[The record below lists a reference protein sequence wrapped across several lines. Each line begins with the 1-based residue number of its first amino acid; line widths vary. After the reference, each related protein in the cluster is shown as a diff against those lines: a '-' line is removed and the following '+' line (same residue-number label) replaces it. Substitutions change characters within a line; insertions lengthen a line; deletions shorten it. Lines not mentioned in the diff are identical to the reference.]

1 MKLKKFKD
9 WKVFYKIMAL
19 ALLILSTIIAVF
31 FLFLIPMISTTLYH
45 DKEQNVKHTVEVAYN
60 VLNNHYQMVKD
71 GILTE
76 QEAKQQASNMLRE
89 LRYNENEYFW
99 INDYSPKMIMHPM
112 NEKLNG
118 EDLSDYKDPNGVLI
132 FKKSAEIAKREGEGF
147 IEYSWAKPGFS
158 EPVPKISYVKG
169 LREWGWIVGSGIYVD
184 DVEADLAAIR
194 LNIIIILLVASV
206 IAIIAGLFVAKK
218 ISDPVNKLKEAA
230 GEIADGK
237 SDVTVNINTQDEFG
251 ELGKTFDK
259 MASAVGQQFSDMDKF
274 PSPVMM
280 IDKEYNI
287 TFMNKL
293 GAEVVGKDKKSVIGK
308 KCYEQFKT
316 DHCQTENCALHKAM
330 KTLETHTAQ
339 TTARPNG
346 KEMPIL
352 YSGAPR
358 IDKDGNL
365 LGAME
370 FVTDMTEAKEREKYL
385 DRSTKVLRAEMD
397 KFSKGDLTVYAQPEI
412 EDDDIGKLFKGFNN
426 AVENIKNMLK
436 KVSEA
441 VHATAS
447 ASAQISSSSEEM
459 AAGAQEQSA
468 QTAEIASAV
477 EQMTRT
483 ILQTTQNAGTAA
495 EQAKKSGTAAQ
506 EGGKVI
512 IQTISGMN
520 RIAEV
525 VKEAAVTVQELGA
538 NSEQIGSIIQ
548 VIDDIADQTNLLA
561 LNAAIEAAR
570 AGEQGRGFA
579 VVADEVRKL
588 AERTTKATKEIE
600 GMIKKIQSDTGGAV
614 QSIERGTQEVEKGI
628 QLAEKSNKSLD
639 EIIVSANGVVDVI
652 NQVASASEEQSSTSE
667 QISKSIDGI
676 SSVAHQSADGVQQ
689 IARASED
696 LNNLT
701 INLQSLIEQFNIGNQ
716 NQKNEN
722 STSTSNNGNGRLTVR
737 SNGVLISED

>member
-1 MKLKKFKD
+1 MRLTKFKD

-19 ALLILSTIIAVF
+19 SMLILATIFVVF
-31 FLFLIPMISTTLYH
+31 FLFLIPIISDALYR
-45 DKEQNVKHTVEVAYN
+45 DKEANVKHTVEVAYK
-60 VLNNHYQMVKD
+60 VLDKHYQMVKN
-71 GILTE
+71 GELTE
-76 QEAKQQASNMLRE
+76 QEAKEQASSMLRE

-112 NEKLNG
+112 NT
-118 EDLSDYKDPNGVLI
+118 DLEGQDMSSYKDPNGVMV
-132 FKKSAEIAKREGEGF
+132 FQKFAEVAKREGDGF
-147 IEYSWAKPGFS
+147 VRYSWSKPGYS

-169 LREWGWIVGSGIYVD
+169 LKEWEWIVGSGIYVD
-184 DVEADLAAIR
+184 DVEEELAGIQF
-194 LNIIIILLVASV
+194 NILIILLVAAL
-206 IAIIAGLFVAKK
+206 IAVVAGYFIAKK
-218 ISDPVNKLKEAA
+218 ISVPVNQLKDAA
-230 GEIADGK
+230 EKIATGHT
-237 SDVTVNINTQDEFG
+237 DVSVAINTEDEFG
-251 ELGKTFDK
+251 HLGKTFNK
-259 MASAVGQQFSDMDKF
+259 MAAAVAQQFSDMDKLAT
-274 PSPVMM
+274 PVMM

-287 TFMNKL
+287 TFMNKI
-293 GAEVVGKDKKSVIGK
+293 GADVVGKEQKSLIGK
-308 KCYEQFKT
+308 KCYDQFKT
-316 DHCQTENCALHKAM
+316 DHCQTENCALYKAM
-330 KTLETHTAQ
+330 QTRETHTAQ
-339 TTARPNG
+339 TNARPNG

-365 LGAME
+365 IGAIE
-370 FVTDMTEAKEREKYL
+370 FVTDMTEAKEKEKYL
-385 DRSTKVLRAEMD
+385 ERSTKRLLTEMD
-397 KFSKGDLTVYAQPEI
+397 KFSTGDLTVYVQAEK
-412 EDDDIGKLFKGFNN
+412 DNDDIGKLFKGFNT
-426 AVENIKNMLK
+426 AVDNIKNMMVQ
-436 KVSEA
+436 VSES

-468 QTAEIASAV
+468 QTSEIASAV
-477 EQMTRT
+477 EQMTKT
-483 ILQTTQNAGTAA
+483 ILQTTQNASTAA
-495 EQAKKSGTAAQ
+495 EQARKSGTAAK
-506 EGGKVI
+506 EGGEVI

-525 VKEAAVTVQELGA
+525 VKEAAATVKELGA

-600 GMIKKIQSDTGGAV
+600 VMIKKIQSDTGGAV

-667 QISKSIDGI
+667 QISKSIEGI

-701 INLQSLIEQFNIGNQ
+701 INLQSLVERFKVGDVKKVEKHSSSGNQ
-716 NQKNEN
+716 Y
-722 STSTSNNGNGRLTVR
+722 GRLTVR
-737 SNGVLISED
+737 SNGVLINDDNE